1 MDYRLTVNG
10 VMRLSDAAYIPQDPG
25 NRDWLEYQ
33 AWLSEGGQ
41 VLPRLADPDSDDAQR
56 GVLGLFKRLI

>member
-1 MDYRLTVNG
+1 MDYRLTAQG

-33 AWLSEGGQ
+33 AWLAAGGQ
-41 VLPRLADPDSDDAQR
+41 VLPRLDDPDAEEPQR
-56 GVLGLFKRLI
+56 GVLGFFKRII